1 MNKQTKMIVGV
12 GAVAIVGYLVWKN
25 MSKKPAASF
34 ANLTSAR
41 LASSTMLGCPCTKG
55 PVTLGGTSEDGQQ
68 LYKCPG
74 GQRCL
79 NTNVPVGGTP
89 KESFAG
95 REF

>member
-12 GAVAIVGYLVWKN
+12 GALAIVGYLVYKN

-34 ANLTSAR
+34 ANLTTSRA
-41 LASSTMLGCPCTKG
+41 AQNMLGCPCTKG
-55 PVTLGGTSEDGQQ
+55 PVTSGGTSENGEP

-79 NTNVPVGGTP
+79 KTNVPVGGGS
-89 KESFAG
+89 ESFAG